1 MRGRRRERMQPMLV
15 PLSRAAASLGLGA
28 FAVYMGASLQRAPGD
43 TTQVALLMALALA
56 IVLAGVWSVLWL
68 PGSRVAAGAAAIIT
82 GVAPIATFVGWQAV
96 GGADFA
102 MMAILWG
109 NLVTGI
115 LALLFTSWVL
125 LRGSADDRRRAA
137 RAMRV

>member
-1 MRGRRRERMQPMLV
+1 MQPMVV

-28 FAVYMGASLQRAPGD
+28 FAVYMGATLQRAPGD
-43 TTQVALLMALALA
+43 TWQVALLLVVALA
-56 IVLAGVWSVLWL
+56 IILAGVWSVLWL
-68 PGSRVAAGAAAIIT
+68 PGSRLAAGAAVLIT
-82 GVAPIATFVGWQAV
+82 GVAPIATFVGWQAT

-115 LALLFTSWVL
+115 LALLFTGWVL
-125 LRGSADDRRRAA
+125 VRGSAEDRRRAA

>member
-1 MRGRRRERMQPMLV
+1 MQPMLV

-28 FAVYMGASLQRAPGD
+28 FAVYMGATLQRAPGD
-43 TTQVALLMALALA
+43 TWQVALLLMVALA
-56 IVLAGVWSVLWL
+56 IILAGVWSVLWL
-68 PGSRVAAGAAAIIT
+68 PGSRLAAGAAVLIT
-82 GVAPIATFVGWQAV
+82 GVAPIATFVGWQAM

-102 MMAILWG
+102 MMAILWS

-115 LALLFTSWVL
+115 LALLFTGWVL
-125 LRGSADDRRRAA
+125 VRGSAEDRRRAA